1 MKIEN
6 AIAIEAR
13 KLVRRHQRYASDLED
28 HVRRVERR
36 SLNKPAKTVLQPP
49 YWSVDRGFNPY
60 YVRQNANS
68 IGYAIGRALAGR
80 DYQPRPAVAYEVPKE
95 GGGTRSVSVF
105 QVADNAVSRLIFKGL
120 LAKNSSRL
128 SAHSYAYRTDL
139 TLQDAILDVAADFRG
154 KKRLFVAEFDF
165 SKFFDSIAHDHIET
179 LLRERR
185 FFLTELELHV
195 LKAFLRAPTLG
206 LSAYSATNR
215 EQRVRGIPQGTSVSL
230 FLANIAAQP
239 LDDRLERLGVG
250 FVRFADDTLIWSD
263 DYSLICRAV
272 TTLEDTARDMGVDL
286 NLAKSAGI
294 HILTPDGAPAEFK
307 QKPMVEFLGYKV
319 SADRLSIRTKNVA
332 DIKEWIS
339 YLLYSNLLEGPK
351 RGNLVAARVAPPVD
365 RDYVVFLFQLRRYLY
380 GDLSE
385 KQLRRYLARD
395 MPRIRYRGLMSF
407 YPILDDET
415 QLRELDGWLLHT
427 VYTTLRFR
435 ERLFVGA
442 GVTQLP
448 GPHGLPKAK
457 LPRFFGKSTEGATL
471 DLRLPSFARMGRLLH
486 RASKLYG
493 ANAIAN
499 PAAGYGA
506 SAARRAIQH
515 GYGP

>member
-1 MKIEN
+1 
-6 AIAIEAR
+6 
-13 KLVRRHQRYASDLED
+13 
-28 HVRRVERR
+28 
-36 SLNKPAKTVLQPP
+36 
-49 YWSVDRGFNPY
+49 
-60 YVRQNANS
+60 
-68 IGYAIGRALAGR
+68 
-80 DYQPRPAVAYEVPKE
+80 
-95 GGGTRSVSVF
+95 
-105 QVADNAVSRLIFKGL
+105 
-120 LAKNSSRL
+120 
-128 SAHSYAYRTDL
+128 
-139 TLQDAILDVAADFRG
+139 
-154 KKRLFVAEFDF
+154 KRLFVAEFDF
-165 SKFFDSIAHDHIET
+165 SKFFDSIAHEHIET

-185 FFLTELELHV
+185 FFLTDLELHV
-195 LKAFLRAPTLG
+195 LKAFLRAPTLS
-206 LSAYSATNR
+206 LPAYSATTR
-215 EQRVRGIPQGTSVSL
+215 DQRVRGIPQGTSVSL

-263 DYSLICRAV
+263 DYSLICRAA

-307 QKPMVEFLGYKV
+307 QKPMVEFLGYKI
-319 SADRLSIRTKNVA
+319 SADRISIRTKNVA

-339 YLLYSNLLEGPK
+339 YLLYSNLLEEPK

-365 RDYVVFLFQLRRYLY
+365 RDYVVFIFQLRRYLY

-395 MPRIRYRGLMSF
+395 LPRIRYQGLMSF
-407 YPILDDET
+407 YPILDDEI
-415 QLRELDGWLLHT
+415 QLRELDGWLLHS
-427 VYTTLRFR
+427 VYTTLRLR
-435 ERLFVGA
+435 RRLFASA
-442 GVTQLP
+442 GVTALP
-448 GPHGLPKAK
+448 EPHGLQKGK
-457 LPRFFGKSTEGATL
+457 LPDFFGKSTEGTTL

-486 RASKLYG
+486 RASKIYG

-515 GYGP
+515 LYGP